1 MGRHLKILEYALAS
15 VARRRGKS
23 AAIVSVFVLAVT
35 ILASILFLTRSLKA
49 EAASVLLG
57 APDVIVQ
64 RVMGGRHD
72 LIPLSY
78 GEVIRGLRGVVG
90 VEARRWGYYY
100 DALANANY
108 TVLGVNGG
116 AGDLE
121 LLEGRLPEAEGECA
135 LGRGVAE
142 VRATGVGGELI
153 LIDASN
159 LGVLYE
165 VVGVFRSE
173 SDLLTHDLILLPDE
187 EVSRFFGMP
196 ADRATDLSVRV
207 RNPAEV
213 STVARKIK
221 QALPDARP
229 ITRDEVLRTY
239 DAVLHWRSGMM
250 LATFAAA
257 LIGFCVLAWDKAT
270 GLSAEERAEI
280 GILKAI
286 GWETGDVLELKF
298 WEGVT
303 VSLVSV
309 LAGLIL
315 AWVHVFALGA
325 PLLAPILKGWSVLF
339 PDFALTPRVD
349 AYELAVIVFL
359 TVVPYV
365 ASTVIPCW
373 RAAITDPETAM
384 RT

>member
-1 MGRHLKILEYALAS
+1 
-15 VARRRGKS
+15 
-23 AAIVSVFVLAVT
+23 
-35 ILASILFLTRSLKA
+35 
-49 EAASVLLG
+49 
-57 APDVIVQ
+57 
-64 RVMGGRHD
+64 
-72 LIPLSY
+72 
-78 GEVIRGLRGVVG
+78 
-90 VEARRWGYYY
+90 RWGYYY
-100 DALANANY
+100 DALADANY
-108 TVLGVNGG
+108 TVLGVTGT

-121 LLEGRLPEAEGECA
+121 LLEGRFPENPGECA
-135 LGRGVAE
+135 VGRGVAE
-142 VRATGVGGELI
+142 VRATEVGGELI
-153 LIDASN
+153 LIDSAN

-165 VVGVFRSE
+165 VVGVFRARSN
-173 SDLLTHDLILLPDE
+173 LLTYDLILLPED

-196 ADRATDLSVRV
+196 PDRATDLVVRV
-207 RNPAEV
+207 RNPSEV
-213 STVARKIK
+213 ATVARKIK
-221 QALPDARP
+221 AVLPDARP
-229 ITRDEVLRTY
+229 ISKGEVLRTY

-298 WEGVT
+298 WEGMA

-309 LAGLIL
+309 LGGLIL

-325 PLLAPILKGWSVLF
+325 PALAPILKGWSVLF
-339 PDFALTPRVD
+339 PDFPLTPRVD
-349 AYELAVIVFL
+349 AYEVAVIVFL

-373 RAAITDPETAM
+373 RAAVTDPETAM